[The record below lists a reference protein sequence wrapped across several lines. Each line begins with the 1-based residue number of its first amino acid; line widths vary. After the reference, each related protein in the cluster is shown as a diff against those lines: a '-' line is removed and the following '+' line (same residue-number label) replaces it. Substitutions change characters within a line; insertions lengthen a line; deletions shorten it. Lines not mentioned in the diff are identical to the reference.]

1 MFKRINNYLYN
12 NEENDEDDI
21 EYEYDTLDIN
31 ESDNSEI
38 DEL

>member
-1 MFKRINNYLYN
+1 LYN

>member
-12 NEENDEDDI
+12 NEENDEADI